1 MGNISKNDLLQANK
15 MPDEYSDKLAKMIG
29 RNIRKKRKEAGLS
42 VYALAIKTGT
52 DWSTLRNWETGANIQ
67 RYDRVTW
74 MCKKMGWA
82 VSEIYGRA
90 KHAVGTGG
98 GNAGA

>member
-1 MGNISKNDLLQANK
+1 MGNISKNDLLQANR

-29 RNIRKKRKEAGLS
+29 RNIRRKRKEAGLS
-42 VYALAIKTGT
+42 VYALAVKTGT

-67 RYDRVTW
+67 RYDRVAW
-74 MCKKMGWA
+74 MCKKMGWS

-90 KHAVGTGG
+90 KHAAGTDSR
-98 GNAGA
+98 NTQA